1 LSSNNVNKTVNC
13 KRNIFL
19 VVQGFVTMKKTILYA
34 GVYLFL
40 FQTMFFQNLTKYV
53 DPFIGTGGH
62 GHTFPGATLP
72 FGMVQLS
79 PDTGT
84 LDWDWCSGFHES
96 DSSVIGFSQT
106 HLSGTGC
113 ADYGDILIVPTTG
126 KLKFTPGS
134 KNNPDEGY
142 RSRFKKANEKASP
155 GYYSVI
161 MDDYNIFA
169 ELTATL
175 RAGFHRYTFPETG
188 QANILIDLE
197 HGISDRTTEAF
208 IKIEGNSVQ
217 GFRRSYGWA
226 ADQIVYF
233 YAEFSKEFSSYGIYR
248 KGEPVSELSEADGT
262 DLKSYLTFS
271 TSENEQILVKVGI
284 SAVSLEGAKKNL
296 LTEIPGWD
304 FDLVRKNA
312 ESAWEKELGKIIV
325 ETKTDSLKTIFYT
338 SLYHTLIHPNIFTD
352 VDGKYRGS
360 DKIIYESDG
369 SDYYTVFS
377 LWDTYRALHPLFTII
392 EPEKNLNFIR
402 TLIKKY
408 RETGILPVWEL
419 ASNETGTMIG
429 YHSIPV
435 IADAFMKGYR
445 DFDFAAAFEAMKHS
459 AEMDHLGLKS
469 YKKLGY
475 VARDLEHEAVSKSL
489 EYAYDDWCIAMMA
502 KELGKDKEYN
512 RYSKRA
518 LNYVNLFDGSSGFM
532 RGKDSDGNWL
542 PSFNPFEV
550 SKDYTEANAWQY
562 AFYVPHDLKGM
573 SGLHGG
579 KERLIGLLDE
589 MFTSES
595 TLDGKML
602 SDITGLV
609 GQYAQGNEP
618 SHHMAYLYSYLGE
631 PAKTQKWVRY
641 ILDNMFTTQRDGI
654 PGNEDCGQM
663 SAWYVFS
670 SMGFYPVTPGSSEYI
685 LGTSIFDRV
694 TINLPEG
701 KQFVVEANNPS
712 ADNYYVSDYLLNG
725 KKLDRAFINHSD
737 IVSGAELSFI
747 MSSEPRRFD
756 ISKHPVSLSET
767 EIVSPPYIPD
777 YKEDFEVSREVKL
790 ETRTKNARIYYR
802 DPSNSSGEMMLYSSP
817 FTIEKSGN
825 VSAVAVKNGDNKSV
839 PGQYKFFLLEYLDG
853 AELDAPENG
862 VNFAYYEGDFR
873 SVENIKKAVTK
884 TTGILSGISL
894 KPASIEHA
902 FGFIYDFYF
911 YAEND
916 GIYRFYT
923 LSDDGSALFLGDRMI
938 VDNDGPH
945 SANEESGVVALKK
958 GYHRMTLLYFEGYVD
973 NVLKFSFEGPD
984 QVKREMEPKYLF
996 LAKKE

>member
-1 LSSNNVNKTVNC
+1 
-13 KRNIFL
+13 
-19 VVQGFVTMKKTILYA
+19 MKKTILYA
-34 GVYLFL
+34 GFYLFL

-96 DSSVIGFSQT
+96 DSSVIGFSHT

-113 ADYGDILIVPTTG
+113 ADYGDILIVATVG
-126 KLKFTPGS
+126 EIRFQAGS
-134 KNNPDEGY
+134 KENPDEGY
-142 RSRFKKANEKASP
+142 RSRFKKQNEKASP

-175 RAGFHRYTFPETG
+175 RAGFHRYTFPENG

-233 YAEFSKEFSSYGIYR
+233 YAEFSKEFSSFGIYR
-248 KGEPVSELSEADGT
+248 KGEAVSGLREAEGT

-271 TSENEQILVKVGI
+271 TRKNEQILVKVGI
-284 SAVSLEGAKKNL
+284 SAVSPEGAKKNL

-304 FDLVRKNA
+304 FNLVKTNA
-312 ESAWEKELGKIIV
+312 QAAWEKELGKIIV
-325 ETKTDSLKTIFYT
+325 ETKTDSLKKIFYT
-338 SLYHTLIHPNIFTD
+338 SLYHTMIHPNIFSD

-392 EPEKNLNFIR
+392 EPDRNLDFIR

-445 DFDFAAAFEAMKHS
+445 DFDCPTAFEAMKHS

-475 VARDLEHEAVSKSL
+475 VARDLEHEAVSKTL

-502 KELGKDKEYN
+502 KEMGKDKEYN
-512 RYSKRA
+512 RYSRRA

-532 RGKDSDGNWL
+532 RGKDSDGNWVQ
-542 PSFNPFEV
+542 SFNPFEV

-562 AFYVPHDLKGM
+562 AFYVPQDLKGM
-573 SGLHGG
+573 SDLHGG
-579 KERLIGLLDE
+579 KDRLIGLLDE
-589 MFTSES
+589 MFTSAS
-595 TLDGKML
+595 KLDGKML

-670 SMGFYPVTPGSSEYI
+670 SMGFYPVTPGSSQYI
-685 LGTSIFDRV
+685 LGTSVFDKV
-694 TINLPEG
+694 TVNLPDGG
-701 KQFVVEANNPS
+701 KFVVSADNPYG
-712 ADNYYVSDYLLNG
+712 DNYYVSTYSLNG
-725 KKLDRAFINHSD
+725 KKLDRAYITHDEILSGSELKLTMSPEPASVEINAD
-737 IVSGAELSFI
+737 
-747 MSSEPRRFD
+747 
-756 ISKHPVSLSET
+756 PVSLSEE
-767 EIVSPPYIPD
+767 EIISPPYITD
-777 YKEDFEVSREVKL
+777 YKGDFEVSTNIKL
-790 ETRTKNARIYYR
+790 ETRTAGAEIFFRFSG
-802 DPSNSSGEMMLYSSP
+802 DPAAEMMLYSAP
-817 FTIEKSGN
+817 FTLENSAAIEAFAFKKG
-825 VSAVAVKNGDNKSV
+825 AGKSV
-839 PGQYKFFLLEYLDG
+839 PGRYKFFKMEYQEGTKLVS
-853 AELDAPENG
+853 PENG
-862 VNFAYYEGDFR
+862 VNYAYYEGDFR
-873 SVENIKKAVTK
+873 SVDALRKADPVKSGT
-884 TTGILSGISL
+884 LSGISL
-894 KPASIEHA
+894 QPAAAEHA

-911 YAEND
+911 LADTE
-916 GIYRFYT
+916 GLYRFYT
-923 LSDDGSALFLGDRMI
+923 LSDDGSALLLGDKLL

-945 SANEESGVVALKK
+945 SANEESGVVALKE
-958 GYHRMTLLYFEGYVD
+958 GFHRMTLLYFEGYVD
-973 NVLKFSFEGPD
+973 NILQFSFEGPD
-984 QVKREMEPKYLF
+984 GVKRQVEPKNLF